1 MTAEPSPLAAAIEA
15 RIRTNHLIDIPAPW
29 ADELIFPHYGGLSIL
44 NLIHS
49 VAELLGVPM
58 PYNRPLDSA
67 VWGERAPEGIS
78 RVVLI
83 IADGLSYR
91 RLTHHMAADP
101 VLTASVDTLS
111 GGRGPLPL
119 TSVVPST
126 TATALTTLWTGVS
139 AAAHG
144 LTGFTVYLRWLDML
158 TIPLFFRPCMGTLP
172 RDSLVRDFGVN
183 PMTFLPVRGFA
194 EHLAAGGVPT
204 YALVRGEYIGSALT
218 AMLQRGIP
226 KERLYVHTAHFDEW
240 LRLRQL
246 LAATR
251 GQRCYVN
258 IYLPGIDGVS
268 HTYGADSPEAA
279 YTIRRELAELADAL
293 TDDHLHDGHTLVMLT
308 ADHGH
313 YNAPNWIDIYQS
325 PPGAPLADSLR
336 GRLSGEARLAYAFVR
351 DGRRGAVIDALE
363 RHFADRVTWLDSAAA
378 LEAGLLGPE
387 PPYKETAHRIG
398 DLILIPRLG
407 TRLEPPPEGL
417 LSVHGGLSEWE
428 MLVPFL
434 WRRL

>member
-1 MTAEPSPLAAAIEA
+1 MTAGPSPLADAIEA
-15 RIRTNHLIDIPAPW
+15 RIRANRLIDIPAAW
-29 ADELIFPHYGGLSIL
+29 ADELVFPHYGGLSIL
-44 NLIHS
+44 NLIHT
-49 VAELLGVPM
+49 VAGMLGAPL
-58 PYNRPLDSA
+58 PYSRPLDSA
-67 VWGERAPEGIS
+67 VWGEGAPEGIS

-83 IADGLSYR
+83 IIDGLAYR
-91 RLTHHMAADP
+91 WLARHMAADP
-101 VLTASVDTLS
+101 AVAASVGALS
-111 GGRGPLPL
+111 GGRGPVPL

-126 TATALTTLWTGVS
+126 TATALTTFWTGVS

-144 LTGFTVYLRWLDML
+144 MTGFTVYLRWLDML
-158 TIPLFFRPCMGTLP
+158 TIPLFFRPCMGSLP

-194 EHLAAGGVPT
+194 EHLAAHGVPA

-218 AMLQRGIP
+218 AMLQRGVP
-226 KERLYVHTAHFDEW
+226 EERCYVHNAHFDEW

-258 IYLPGIDGVS
+258 AYLPGVDAVS

-279 YTIRRELAELADAL
+279 YTTRRELAELAEVLADER
-293 TDDHLHDGHTLVMLT
+293 LHDGRTLVILT

-313 YNAPNWIDIYQS
+313 YNTPDWIDIFQS

-363 RHFADRVTWLDSAAA
+363 THFGERVTWLDSAAA
-378 LEAGLLGPE
+378 LQAGLLGPE
-387 PPYKETAHRIG
+387 PPYAETAHRIG

-407 TRLEPPPEGL
+407 TRLEPPPKNL
-417 LSVHGGLSEWE
+417 LSAHGGLSDWE

>member
-1 MTAEPSPLAAAIEA
+1 MTAESPPLAADLEA
-15 RIRTNHLIDIPAPW
+15 RIRANRLLEVPAAW
-29 ADELIFPHYGGLSIL
+29 ADELVFPHYGGLSIL
-44 NLIHS
+44 NLIHT
-49 VAELLGVPM
+49 VAGMLGAPL
-58 PYNRPLDSA
+58 PHSRPLDDA
-67 VWGERAPEGIS
+67 VWGEQAPEGVD
-78 RVVLI
+78 RVVVI
-83 IADGLSYR
+83 ITDGLAYR
-91 RLTHHMAADP
+91 WLIRYMAADP
-101 VLTASVDTLS
+101 ALAASVDVLS
-111 GGRGPLPL
+111 GGRGPVPL

-126 TATALTTLWTGVS
+126 TATALTTFWTGVS

-144 LTGFTVYLRWLDML
+144 LTGFTVYLRGLDML
-158 TIPLFFRPCMGTLP
+158 TIPLFFRPCMGMLP

-194 EHLAAGGVPT
+194 EHLVVHGVPT

-226 KERLYVHTAHFDEW
+226 EDRCYVHTAHFDEW
-240 LRLRQL
+240 LRLRRL
-246 LAATR
+246 LADTR
-251 GQRCYVN
+251 GRRCYVN
-258 IYLPGIDGVS
+258 VYLPGIDAVS

-279 YTIRRELAELADAL
+279 YTIRRELAELAEIL
-293 TDDHLHDGHTLVMLT
+293 TDDRLHDGRTLAILT

-313 YNAPNWIDIYQS
+313 CNAPDWIDIYQS
-325 PPGAPLADSLR
+325 PPGAPLADLLR

-363 RHFADRVTWLDSAAA
+363 THFHERVTWLDSAAA
-378 LEAGLLGPE
+378 LRAGLLGPE
-387 PPYKETAHRIG
+387 PPYAETAHRIG

-407 TRLEPPPEGL
+407 TRLEPPPKNL
-417 LSVHGGLSEWE
+417 LSVHGGLSDLE